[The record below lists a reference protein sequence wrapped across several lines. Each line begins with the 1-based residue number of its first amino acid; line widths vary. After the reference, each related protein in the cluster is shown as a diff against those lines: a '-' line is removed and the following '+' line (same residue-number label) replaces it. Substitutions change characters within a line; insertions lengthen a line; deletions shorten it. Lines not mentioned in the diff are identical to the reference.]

1 MICLDDKAAV
11 PVGEPHCPI
20 STNARPYNRA
30 MISVG
35 VIFSAL
41 DHDFHINGD
50 ILSVLFQIDI
60 PECVNGSFYYEK
72 YM

>member
-1 MICLDDKAAV
+1 MICLDDKAVV

-41 DHDFHINGD
+41 DHGFHINGN
-50 ILSVLFQIDI
+50 IPSVLFQIDI
-60 PECVNGSFYYEK
+60 PECANDSFYYEK

>member
-1 MICLDDKAAV
+1 MICLDDKAVV

-41 DHDFHINGD
+41 DHGSHINGD
-50 ILSVLFQIDI
+50 IPSVLF
-60 PECVNGSFYYEK
+60 
-72 YM
+72 